1 MKYIVSI
8 LLLLTQLFSQ
18 SLTLAGVVVDQKTGL
33 PLVDA
38 NVSFYIKD
46 GMSMSGASTDNLGNF
61 FVDNLPQEIK
71 KVEVSVIGYTT
82 LSMPVDGTMPTL
94 RFELQRQSIA
104 LEEIE
109 VYSTFRKVNE
119 GDLAMNLKLD
129 KDSILQI
136 LFKMYLI

>member
-1 MKYIVSI
+1 MKYTLSI

-33 PLVDA
+33 PLIDA
-38 NVSFYIKD
+38 NVSFYIED
-46 GMSMSGASTDNLGNF
+46 GMSMSGTSTDNLGNF
-61 FVDNLPQEIK
+61 FADNLPEGVK

-82 LSMPVDGTMPTL
+82 LSISVDGTMQTL
-94 RFELQRQSIA
+94 RFQLQRKSIA

-119 GDLAMNLKLD
+119 GDLASSARIFSN
-129 KDSILQI
+129 
-136 LFKMYLI
+136 